1 MAHLLDT
8 NIISHIV
15 RYPRSPV
22 ARRLHG
28 SRPGTVFTSIVVA
41 AEARFGLLKRSA
53 SSLSG
58 RLEELLEQIEV
69 IPFEAPADQRYAE
82 VRVALEKAGQ
92 PIGSNDMLIAAHA
105 LALDCILVTANEREF
120 RRVPGLKVEN
130 WLG

>member
-1 MAHLLDT
+1 MPHLLDT
-8 NIISHIV
+8 NVISHIV
-15 RYPRSPV
+15 RHPRSPA

-28 SRPGTVFTSIVVA
+28 SRPGTVLTSIVVA
-41 AEARFGLLKRSA
+41 AEARFGVLKRSA
-53 SSLSG
+53 SALSI
-58 RLEELLEQIEV
+58 RLEELLDQIEV

-82 VRVALEKAGQ
+82 LRVALERIGQ

-130 WLG
+130 WLA